1 LNNQGDLKN
10 ACLVSRAW
18 NEVAT
23 PLLYRSV
30 VLRYPWT
37 SWDAFDKPKVESPSN
52 RLVRYI
58 MDERKVNLRSW
69 VRKVT
74 IDCTSNWLQDP
85 DDPPENALATL
96 IQQLPNLEDI

>member
-30 VLRYPWT
+30 VLSYPWT
-37 SWDAFDKPKVESPSN
+37 SWDDFDKPKVESPSK
-52 RLVRYI
+52 RLIHYLL
-58 MDERKVNLRSW
+58 DERNVNLRSW

-74 IDCTSNWLQDP
+74 VECTSSE
-85 DDPPENALATL
+85 PPENALATL